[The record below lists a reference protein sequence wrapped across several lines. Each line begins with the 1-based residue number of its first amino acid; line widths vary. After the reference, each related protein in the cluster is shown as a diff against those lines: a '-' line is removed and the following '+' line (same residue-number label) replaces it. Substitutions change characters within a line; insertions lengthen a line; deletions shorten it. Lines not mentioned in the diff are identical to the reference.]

1 MLERL
6 EKLENTGHEYINV
19 RVWATDKTYFLK
31 RETCFVDSDH
41 MNAEFIYEINGK
53 IVHASLWNINIP
65 PGRKPHK
72 HDQNPRWEP
81 TRNRTKVNSN
91 GDIDPM
97 VGPILLG

>member
-6 EKLENTGHEYINV
+6 EKLGNTGHEYINV

-53 IVHASLWNINIP
+53 IVHASLWNINMIKILSGSRHGIEQKSIQMEILIP
-65 PGRKPHK
+65 WWDLYSWDEIG
-72 HDQNPRWEP
+72 
-81 TRNRTKVNSN
+81 
-91 GDIDPM
+91 
-97 VGPILLG
+97 